1 MKKILLILL
10 FYTPFFYAQENFI
23 AIFSDSIKA
32 NANAIIKQQ
41 NIDIEINNYNS
52 MNIKKYRVVTIL
64 NELGNKSIDA
74 LEYLDNSTSI
84 KKIEAII
91 YDAFGREIKKIKRK
105 DFKENSVSEGSIITD
120 NRVIY
125 LDYTP
130 VQYPFTVVYE
140 SEFSTANTA
149 FIPSWAPIEDYF
161 VSVINSAIQIKY
173 SPEVKF
179 KYKEINYKDN
189 LKKIDQPGLLK
200 YTINNSKALRK
211 EDLAPSLK
219 KYVPFVLFGLDKF
232 QLEGVSG
239 NAENWE
245 SFGKWMYTEL
255 LKDTEEISEETLS
268 IVSKIIENETDN
280 YAKAKRIYEYIQS
293 KTRYVSVQLGI
304 GGWKPMLAKN
314 VDRLGYGDCKALT
327 NYTRSLLKAFNIPSY
342 YTIVYGDDNKR
353 DIEDFVTMQGNHVI
367 LGIPNLKQEITWL
380 ECTSQSLPFGFNGDF
395 TDDRKVLIV
404 SENEARIVKTSP
416 LVNEQNSQI
425 SKYEIQVQSNNS
437 IKGNAK
443 IISKGIFYNNKLS
456 LKTLN
461 QEKIRNYYN
470 EFFNTVSNIKITKNE
485 LKDEKLIPE
494 FIENL
499 DFEAAEFI
507 KVNQGQALLTL
518 NCINQISFVP
528 KKVKDRKMPFEI
540 ERGYNYEDEII
551 FELPAT
557 YKFDTL
563 PSNQNISNE
572 FGEYV
577 YHLKRE
583 GQKLIYHRKI
593 LLKKGFYNP
602 EKYENYRKFREQIA
616 RLENTKIILISN

>member
-52 MNIKKYRVVTIL
+52 MIIKKYRVVTIL
-64 NELGNKSIDA
+64 NELGNNSIDA

-91 YDAFGREIKKIKRK
+91 YDALGREIKKIKRK

-140 SEFSTANTA
+140 SELSTANTA

-179 KYKEINYKDN
+179 KYKEINCKDN

-200 YTINNSKALRK
+200 YTINNSKAIRK

-342 YTIVYGDDNKR
+342 YTIV
-353 DIEDFVTMQGNHVI
+353 
-367 LGIPNLKQEITWL
+367 
-380 ECTSQSLPFGFNGDF
+380 
-395 TDDRKVLIV
+395 
-404 SENEARIVKTSP
+404 
-416 LVNEQNSQI
+416 
-425 SKYEIQVQSNNS
+425 
-437 IKGNAK
+437 
-443 IISKGIFYNNKLS
+443 
-456 LKTLN
+456 
-461 QEKIRNYYN
+461 
-470 EFFNTVSNIKITKNE
+470 
-485 LKDEKLIPE
+485 
-494 FIENL
+494 
-499 DFEAAEFI
+499 
-507 KVNQGQALLTL
+507 
-518 NCINQISFVP
+518 
-528 KKVKDRKMPFEI
+528 
-540 ERGYNYEDEII
+540 
-551 FELPAT
+551 
-557 YKFDTL
+557 
-563 PSNQNISNE
+563 
-572 FGEYV
+572 
-577 YHLKRE
+577 
-583 GQKLIYHRKI
+583 
-593 LLKKGFYNP
+593 
-602 EKYENYRKFREQIA
+602 
-616 RLENTKIILISN
+616 

>member
-1 MKKILLILL
+1 MKKIILIFLLN
-10 FYTPFFYAQENFI
+10 TPFFYAQENLI

-32 NANAIIKQQ
+32 NANAVVKQQ
-41 NIDIEINNYNS
+41 NIDIEFYNYNS

-64 NELGNKSIDA
+64 NELGNNSIDA

-140 SEFSTANTA
+140 SELSTSNTA
-149 FIPSWAPIEDYF
+149 FIPSWAPIEDYY
-161 VSVINSAIQIKY
+161 VSIISSAIQIKY
-173 SPEVKF
+173 TPDVKF
-179 KYKEINYKDN
+179 KYKEINCRDK
-189 LKKIDQPGLLK
+189 LTKIEQPGLLK
-200 YTINNSKALRK
+200 YTINNTKALRK

-255 LKDTEEISEETLS
+255 LKDTEEISEETVS
-268 IVSKIIENETDN
+268 IVSKIIENETDD
-280 YAKAKRIYEYIQS
+280 YSKAKRIYEYIQS

-367 LGIPNLKQEITWL
+367 LGIPNLKQEMTWL

-404 SENEARIVKTSP
+404 SENESRIVRTSA

-425 SKYEIQVQSNNS
+425 SKYEIQVQPNNS

-443 IISKGIFYNNKLS
+443 IVSQGVFYNNKLS

-461 QEKIRNYYN
+461 QEKIKNYYS
-470 EFFNTVSNIKITKNE
+470 EFFNTVSNIKITKSE
-485 LKDEKLIPE
+485 LKDEKLTPE

-499 DFEAAEFI
+499 DFEATEFI
-507 KVNQGQALLTL
+507 KVTQGQALLTL

-551 FELPAT
+551 FELPT
-557 YKFDTL
+557 VYKFDTL

-577 YHLKRE
+577 YTLKRE
-583 GQKLIYHRKI
+583 GQKLIYYRKV

-602 EKYENYRKFREQIA
+602 EKYENFRKFREQIA
-616 RLENTKIILISN
+616 RLENTKIILIPN

>member
-10 FYTPFFYAQENFI
+10 FYTPFFYSQENFI

-32 NANAIIKQQ
+32 NANAVIKQQ
-41 NIDIEINNYNS
+41 NIDIEFNNYNS

-64 NELGNKSIDA
+64 NELGNNSIDA

-140 SEFSTANTA
+140 SELSTSNTA
-149 FIPSWAPIEDYF
+149 FIPSWAPIEDYY

-179 KYKEINYKDN
+179 KYKEINCKDN
-189 LKKIDQPGLLK
+189 LKKIDQPGILK

-404 SENEARIVKTSP
+404 SENESRIVKTSP

-425 SKYEIQVQSNNS
+425 SKYDIQIQQNNS

-443 IISKGIFYNNKLS
+443 IVSKGVYYNNKLS

-461 QEKIRNYYN
+461 HEKIKNYYN

-499 DFEAAEFI
+499 DFEATEFI
-507 KVNQGQALLTL
+507 KVTQGQALLTL

-540 ERGYNYEDEII
+540 ERGYNYEDEIV
-551 FELPAT
+551 FELSAA

-563 PSNQNISNE
+563 PVDQNISNE
-572 FGEYV
+572 FGEYI
-577 YHLKRE
+577 YSLKKE
-583 GQKLIYHRKI
+583 GQKLIYYRKI

-616 RLENTKIILISN
+616 RLENTKIILIPN

>member
-1 MKKILLILL
+1 MKKIILIFLLN
-10 FYTPFFYAQENFI
+10 TPFFYAQENLI

-32 NANAIIKQQ
+32 NANAVVKQQ
-41 NIDIEINNYNS
+41 NIDIEFYNYNS

-64 NELGNKSIDA
+64 NELGNNSIDA

-140 SEFSTANTA
+140 SELSTSNTA
-149 FIPSWAPIEDYF
+149 FIPSWAPIEDYY
-161 VSVINSAIQIKY
+161 VSIISSAIQIKY
-173 SPEVKF
+173 TPDVKF
-179 KYKEINYKDN
+179 KYKEINCRDK
-189 LKKIDQPGLLK
+189 LTKIEQPGLLK
-200 YTINNSKALRK
+200 YTINNTKALRK

-255 LKDTEEISEETLS
+255 LKDTEEISEETVS
-268 IVSKIIENETDN
+268 IVSKIIENETDD
-280 YAKAKRIYEYIQS
+280 YSKAKRIYEYIQS

-367 LGIPNLKQEITWL
+367 LGIPNLKKEMTWL

-404 SENEARIVKTSP
+404 SENESRIVRTSA

-425 SKYEIQVQSNNS
+425 SKYEIQVQPNNS

-443 IISKGIFYNNKLS
+443 IVSQGVFYNNKLS

-461 QEKIRNYYN
+461 QEKIKNYYS
-470 EFFNTVSNIKITKNE
+470 EFFNTVSNIKITKSE
-485 LKDEKLIPE
+485 LKDEKLTPE

-499 DFEAAEFI
+499 DFEATEFI
-507 KVNQGQALLTL
+507 KVTQGQALLTL

-551 FELPAT
+551 FELPT
-557 YKFDTL
+557 VYKFDTL

-577 YHLKRE
+577 YTLKRE
-583 GQKLIYHRKI
+583 GQKLIYYRKV

-602 EKYENYRKFREQIA
+602 EKYENFRKFREQIA
-616 RLENTKIILISN
+616 RLENTKIILIPN